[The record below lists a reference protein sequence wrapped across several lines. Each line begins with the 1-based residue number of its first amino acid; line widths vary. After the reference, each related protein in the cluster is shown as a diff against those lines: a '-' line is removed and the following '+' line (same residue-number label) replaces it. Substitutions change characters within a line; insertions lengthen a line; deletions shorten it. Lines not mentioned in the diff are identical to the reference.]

1 MSKQQRKQIIDYI
14 FNNPNVPAKIRRAFE
29 EWMLTRENEAEIDE
43 ILLEMWNRH
52 TADATIKETRL
63 GLQRL
68 HAAIKP
74 GRVRM
79 LGRRILRYAGMAAAV
94 LLIFAGGYYF
104 AARTVRP
111 AEEITLLTAKGNV
124 GEFTLPD
131 GSRVWLNGESRL
143 KYPAEFSGP
152 TREVALSGEAFFEVS
167 KDSLRPFRV
176 NMDNLQVEVLGTSFD
191 AIGYSFGSH
200 QEIIL
205 KTGSVKVSGADLGKP
220 VLLRPDEKLSLDT
233 RTAGHRPAGRRP
245 ELLQLV
251 RIPPDLRQHT
261 ARRHHHQSRTQV
273 QRRNSALFAHPRRQT
288 AFAGRLPRTVGRHSG
303 CHGHTHPDPLPDR
316 RQPSA
321 DNQEVNSGNNE
332 HPFQPA
338 PPPKRFRNAFHL
350 N

>member
-79 LGRRILRYAGMAAAV
+79 LGRRILRYAVMAAAV
-94 LLIFAGGYYF
+94 LLIFAVCYYF

-167 KDSLRPFRV
+167 KDSLRQFSV
-176 NMDNLQVEVLGTSFD
+176 NMENLQV
-191 AIGYSFGSH
+191 
-200 QEIIL
+200 
-205 KTGSVKVSGADLGKP
+205 
-220 VLLRPDEKLSLDT
+220 
-233 RTAGHRPAGRRP
+233 
-245 ELLQLV
+245 
-251 RIPPDLRQHT
+251 
-261 ARRHHHQSRTQV
+261 
-273 QRRNSALFAHPRRQT
+273 
-288 AFAGRLPRTVGRHSG
+288 
-303 CHGHTHPDPLPDR
+303 
-316 RQPSA
+316 
-321 DNQEVNSGNNE
+321 
-332 HPFQPA
+332 
-338 PPPKRFRNAFHL
+338 
-350 N
+350 

>member
-143 KYPAEFSGP
+143 KYNAEFSGR
-152 TREVALSGEAFFEVS
+152 TRDVALTGEAFFEVR
-167 KDSLRPFRV
+167 KDTLRPFRV
-176 NMDNLQVEVLGTSFD
+176 SMNDLQVEVLGTSFD
-191 AIGYSFGSH
+191 AMNYAFGSS
-200 QEIIL
+200 EEVVL
-205 KTGSVKVSGADLGKP
+205 KTGSVKISGEHLQRP
-220 VLLRPDEKLSLDT
+220 VTLRPDERFSLDRLSKRACVEKVDARNYSQWFSPRLIFDNTPLKDIVINLERRYNIEISLSSNISPEKRLSLVVCHEPLEDLMEVMSSLMSI
-233 RTAGHRPAGRRP
+233 RY
-245 ELLQLV
+245 
-251 RIPPDLRQHT
+251 RIDGNRVLI
-261 ARRHHHQSRTQV
+261 TQ
-273 QRRNSALFAHPRRQT
+273 R
-288 AFAGRLPRTVGRHSG
+288 
-303 CHGHTHPDPLPDR
+303 
-316 RQPSA
+316 
-321 DNQEVNSGNNE
+321 
-332 HPFQPA
+332 
-338 PPPKRFRNAFHL
+338 
-350 N
+350 

>member
-220 VLLRPDEKLSLDT
+220 VLRGPTKNYRWT
-233 RTAGHRPAGRRP
+233 
-245 ELLQLV
+245 
-251 RIPPDLRQHT
+251 
-261 ARRHHHQSRTQV
+261 
-273 QRRNSALFAHPRRQT
+273 
-288 AFAGRLPRTVGRHSG
+288 
-303 CHGHTHPDPLPDR
+303 
-316 RQPSA
+316 
-321 DNQEVNSGNNE
+321 
-332 HPFQPA
+332 PA
-338 PPPKRFRNAFHL
+338 PGRSPSGRSTPGIIAAGSNPA
-350 N
+350 

>member
-143 KYPAEFSGP
+143 KYNAEFSGR
-152 TREVALSGEAFFEVS
+152 TRDVALTGEAFFEVR
-167 KDSLRPFRV
+167 KDTLRPFRV
-176 NMDNLQVEVLGTSFD
+176 SMNDLQVEVLGTSFD
-191 AIGYSFGSH
+191 VMNYAFGSS
-200 QEIIL
+200 EEVVL
-205 KTGSVKVSGADLGKP
+205 KTGSVKISGEHLRSP
-220 VLLRPDEKLSLDT
+220 VTLRPDERFSLDRLSKRACVEKVDARNYSQWFSPRLIFDNTPLKDIIINLERRYNIEISLSSNISPEKRLSLVVCHEPLEDLMEVMSSLMSI
-233 RTAGHRPAGRRP
+233 RY
-245 ELLQLV
+245 
-251 RIPPDLRQHT
+251 RIDGNRVLI
-261 ARRHHHQSRTQV
+261 TQ
-273 QRRNSALFAHPRRQT
+273 R
-288 AFAGRLPRTVGRHSG
+288 
-303 CHGHTHPDPLPDR
+303 
-316 RQPSA
+316 
-321 DNQEVNSGNNE
+321 
-332 HPFQPA
+332 
-338 PPPKRFRNAFHL
+338 
-350 N
+350 

>member
-143 KYPAEFSGP
+143 KYNADFSGR
-152 TREVALSGEAFFEVS
+152 TRDVALTGEAFFEVR
-167 KDSLRPFRV
+167 KDTLRPFRV
-176 NMDNLQVEVLGTSFD
+176 SMNDLQVEVLGTSFD
-191 AIGYSFGSH
+191 AMNYAFGSS
-200 QEIIL
+200 EEVVL
-205 KTGSVKVSGADLGKP
+205 KSGSVKISGEHLRRP
-220 VLLRPDEKLSLDT
+220 VTLRPDERFSLDRLSKRACVEKVDARNYSQWFSPRLIFDNTPLKDIVINLERRYNIEISLSSNISPEKRLSLVVCHEPLEDLMEVMSSLMSI
-233 RTAGHRPAGRRP
+233 RY
-245 ELLQLV
+245 
-251 RIPPDLRQHT
+251 RIDGNRVLI
-261 ARRHHHQSRTQV
+261 TQ
-273 QRRNSALFAHPRRQT
+273 R
-288 AFAGRLPRTVGRHSG
+288 
-303 CHGHTHPDPLPDR
+303 
-316 RQPSA
+316 
-321 DNQEVNSGNNE
+321 
-332 HPFQPA
+332 
-338 PPPKRFRNAFHL
+338 
-350 N
+350 

>member
-143 KYPAEFSGP
+143 KYNAEFSGR
-152 TREVALSGEAFFEVS
+152 TRDVALTGEAFFEVR
-167 KDSLRPFRV
+167 KDTLRPFRV
-176 NMDNLQVEVLGTSFD
+176 SMNDLQVEVLGTSFD
-191 AIGYSFGSH
+191 VMNYAFGSS
-200 QEIIL
+200 EEVVL
-205 KTGSVKVSGADLGKP
+205 KTGSVKISGEHLRSP
-220 VLLRPDEKLSLDT
+220 VTLRPDERFSLDRLSKRACVEKVDARNYSQWFSPRLIFDNT
-233 RTAGHRPAGRRP
+233 PLKDIIINLERRYNIEISLSSNISP
-245 ELLQLV
+245 EKRLV
-251 RIPPDLRQHT
+251 VCHEPLEDLMEVMSSLMSIRYRIDGNRVLI
-261 ARRHHHQSRTQV
+261 TQ
-273 QRRNSALFAHPRRQT
+273 R
-288 AFAGRLPRTVGRHSG
+288 
-303 CHGHTHPDPLPDR
+303 
-316 RQPSA
+316 
-321 DNQEVNSGNNE
+321 
-332 HPFQPA
+332 
-338 PPPKRFRNAFHL
+338 
-350 N
+350 

>member
-143 KYPAEFSGP
+143 KYNAEFSGR
-152 TREVALSGEAFFEVS
+152 TRDVALTGEAFFEVR
-167 KDSLRPFRV
+167 KDTLRPFRV
-176 NMDNLQVEVLGTSFD
+176 SMNDLQVEVLGTSFD
-191 AIGYSFGSH
+191 VMNYAFGSS
-200 QEIIL
+200 EEVVL
-205 KTGSVKVSGADLGKP
+205 KSGSVKISGEHLRRP
-220 VLLRPDEKLSLDT
+220 VTLRPDERFSLDRLSKRACVEKVDARNYSQWFSPRLIFDNTPLKDIIINLERRYNIEISLSSNISPEKRLSLVVCHEPLEDLMEVMSSLMSI
-233 RTAGHRPAGRRP
+233 RY
-245 ELLQLV
+245 
-251 RIPPDLRQHT
+251 RIDGNRVLI
-261 ARRHHHQSRTQV
+261 TQ
-273 QRRNSALFAHPRRQT
+273 R
-288 AFAGRLPRTVGRHSG
+288 
-303 CHGHTHPDPLPDR
+303 
-316 RQPSA
+316 
-321 DNQEVNSGNNE
+321 
-332 HPFQPA
+332 
-338 PPPKRFRNAFHL
+338 
-350 N
+350 

>member
-1 MSKQQRKQIIDYI
+1 
-14 FNNPNVPAKIRRAFE
+14 
-29 EWMLTRENEAEIDE
+29 
-43 ILLEMWNRH
+43 
-52 TADATIKETRL
+52 
-63 GLQRL
+63 
-68 HAAIKP
+68 
-74 GRVRM
+74 
-79 LGRRILRYAGMAAAV
+79 MAAAV

-233 RTAGHRPAGRRP
+233 RTR
-245 ELLQLV
+245 QVTV
-251 RIPPDLRQHT
+251 RQVD
-261 ARRHHHQSRTQV
+261 ARNYCSWFESRLIFDNTPLANIITNRTQV
-273 QRRNSALFAHPRRQT
+273 QRRKPLSSHIRVDKL

-303 CHGHTHPDPLPDR
+303 YHMATLIPIRYRID
-316 RQPSA
+316 
-321 DNQEVNSGNNE
+321 GN
-332 HPFQPA
+332 
-338 PPPKRFRNAFHL
+338 KC
-350 N
+350 

>member
-111 AEEITLLTAKGNV
+111 AE
-124 GEFTLPD
+124 
-131 GSRVWLNGESRL
+131 
-143 KYPAEFSGP
+143 FSGP

-233 RTAGHRPAGRRP
+233 RTRQVTVRQVDARNYCSWFESRLIFDNTPLADIITNLERRYNV
-245 ELLQLV
+245 EIALSSHIRVDKRLSLV
-251 RIPPDLRQHT
+251 VYHEPLEDILDVMATLIPIRYRIDGN
-261 ARRHHHQSRTQV
+261 QV
-273 QRRNSALFAHPRRQT
+273 LIT
-288 AFAGRLPRTVGRHSG
+288 
-303 CHGHTHPDPLPDR
+303 
-316 RQPSA
+316 
-321 DNQEVNSGNNE
+321 
-332 HPFQPA
+332 
-338 PPPKRFRNAFHL
+338 KK
-350 N
+350 

>member
-152 TREVALSGEAFFEVS
+152 TREVALSGEAFFEVR
-167 KDSLRPFRV
+167 KDTLRPFRV
-176 NMDNLQVEVLGTSFD
+176 SMNDLQVEVLGTSFD
-191 AIGYSFGSH
+191 AMNYAFGSSE
-200 QEIIL
+200 EIVL
-205 KTGSVKVSGADLGKP
+205 KTGSVKISGEHLRSP
-220 VLLRPDEKLSLDT
+220 VTLRPDERFSLDRLSKRACVEKVDARNYSQWFSSRLIFDNTPLKDIIINLERRYNIEISLSSNISPEKRLSLVVCHEPLEDLMEVMSSLMSI
-233 RTAGHRPAGRRP
+233 RY
-245 ELLQLV
+245 
-251 RIPPDLRQHT
+251 RIDGNRVLI
-261 ARRHHHQSRTQV
+261 TQ
-273 QRRNSALFAHPRRQT
+273 R
-288 AFAGRLPRTVGRHSG
+288 
-303 CHGHTHPDPLPDR
+303 
-316 RQPSA
+316 
-321 DNQEVNSGNNE
+321 
-332 HPFQPA
+332 
-338 PPPKRFRNAFHL
+338 
-350 N
+350 

>member
-111 AEEITLLTAKGNV
+111 AEEITLLAKSLLAG
-124 GEFTLPD
+124 LPD
-131 GSRVWLNGESRL
+131 LIAYVPDIISRL

-233 RTAGHRPAGRRP
+233 RTRQVTVRQVDARNYCSWFESRLIFDNTPLADIITNLERRYNV
-245 ELLQLV
+245 EIALSSHIRVDKRLSLV
-251 RIPPDLRQHT
+251 VYHEPLEDILDVMATLIPIRYRIDGN
-261 ARRHHHQSRTQV
+261 QV
-273 QRRNSALFAHPRRQT
+273 LIT
-288 AFAGRLPRTVGRHSG
+288 
-303 CHGHTHPDPLPDR
+303 
-316 RQPSA
+316 
-321 DNQEVNSGNNE
+321 
-332 HPFQPA
+332 
-338 PPPKRFRNAFHL
+338 KK
-350 N
+350 

>member
-1 MSKQQRKQIIDYI
+1 MSPRKSAGRSKSGCSPVKTRPRSTKSCWKCGTGIRPTPRSKRPGWASSGSMPRS
-14 FNNPNVPAKIRRAFE
+14 NPGGSAC
-29 EWMLTRENEAEIDE
+29 WD
-43 ILLEMWNRH
+43 
-52 TADATIKETRL
+52 
-63 GLQRL
+63 
-68 HAAIKP
+68 
-74 GRVRM
+74 
-79 LGRRILRYAGMAAAV
+79 AGMAAAV

-176 NMDNLQVEVLGTSFD
+176 NMDNLQVEVLNIVRRHRLLVRVPPGD
-191 AIGYSFGSH
+191 HPQNRIGQSLRRRPR
-200 QEIIL
+200 QTRPAAARRKIIA
-205 KTGSVKVSGADLGKP
+205 GHP
-220 VLLRPDEKLSLDT
+220 HP
-233 RTAGHRPAGRRP
+233 AGHRPAGRRP

>member
-143 KYPAEFSGP
+143 K
-152 TREVALSGEAFFEVS
+152 
-167 KDSLRPFRV
+167 DSLRPFRV

-233 RTAGHRPAGRRP
+233 RTRQVTVRQVDARNYCSWFESRLIFDNTPLADIITNLERRYNV
-245 ELLQLV
+245 EIALSSHIRVDKRLSLV
-251 RIPPDLRQHT
+251 VYHEPLEDILDVMATLIPIRYRIDGN
-261 ARRHHHQSRTQV
+261 QV
-273 QRRNSALFAHPRRQT
+273 LIT
-288 AFAGRLPRTVGRHSG
+288 
-303 CHGHTHPDPLPDR
+303 
-316 RQPSA
+316 
-321 DNQEVNSGNNE
+321 
-332 HPFQPA
+332 
-338 PPPKRFRNAFHL
+338 KK
-350 N
+350 